1 MKSSIVTLTITAVT
15 NVLLCSSVLAFP
27 QPYPP
32 TYPYYRSGTNSVCDG
47 LHVGK
52 ENLEFN
58 VLSRRHYG
66 DDMLI
71 TLRSP
76 GRRILVEFWAP
87 AYQSDSTVR
96 YFKRGNTIV
105 RCIPWQGIVEVV
117 RNEMTVTTNG
127 IPRIVNQ

>member
-1 MKSSIVTLTITAVT
+1 MKSLVTTLTVTAVA
-15 NVLLCSSVLAFP
+15 NILLCSSALTFP
-27 QPYPP
+27 QSYPP
-32 TYPYYRSGTNSVCDG
+32 AYPYFGATGNVCNG

-58 VLSRRHYG
+58 VLSRRYYG
-66 DDMLI
+66 DDMLV

-105 RCIPWQGIVEVV
+105 RCIPRQGIIEAV
-117 RNEMTVTTNG
+117 RNEMTVTING

>member
-1 MKSSIVTLTITAVT
+1 MKSSIVTLTVTAIT
-15 NVLLCSSVLAFP
+15 NILLCSSALTYP

-32 TYPYYRSGTNSVCDG
+32 AYYGGRTGSICDG

-52 ENLEFN
+52 DNLEFN

-66 DDMLI
+66 DDMLV

-87 AYQSDSTVR
+87 AYQSDYTVR
-96 YFKRGNTIV
+96 YFKRGKTIV
-105 RCIPWQGIVEVV
+105 RCIPWQNTVEVV

-127 IPRIVNQ
+127 IPKIVNQ

>member
-1 MKSSIVTLTITAVT
+1 MKLPIVTLTVVTVT
-15 NVLLCSSVLAFP
+15 NILLCSSTLAFP
-27 QPYPP
+27 PSYPP
-32 TYPYYRSGTNSVCDG
+32 AYRYYGEGTRSVCDG

-87 AYQSDSTVR
+87 ANQSDSTVR
-96 YFKRGNTIV
+96 YFKRGNTII
-105 RCIPWQGIVEVV
+105 RCTPWQGTVEVI

>member
-1 MKSSIVTLTITAVT
+1 MKSSIVTLTVTAVT
-15 NVLLCSSVLAFP
+15 NILLCSSVLAFP
-27 QPYPP
+27 QSYPP
-32 TYPYYRSGTNSVCDG
+32 AYLSGGGTRSVCDG

-58 VLSRRHYG
+58 ILSRRHYG

-87 AYQSDSTVR
+87 ANQSDYTVR

-105 RCIPWQGIVEVV
+105 RCTPWQGTVEII
-117 RNEMTVTTNG
+117 RNEMTVTING

>member
-1 MKSSIVTLTITAVT
+1 MKSSIVTLTVTAVT
-15 NVLLCSSVLAFP
+15 NILLCSSALTFP

-32 TYPYYRSGTNSVCDG
+32 AYPYYGGGTGSICDG

-87 AYQSDSTVR
+87 ASQSDSTVR
-96 YFKRGNTIV
+96 YFKRGNAIV
-105 RCIPWQGIVEVV
+105 RCIPWQNTVEVV
-117 RNEMTVTTNG
+117 RNQMTVTTNG
-127 IPRIVNQ
+127 IPKIVNQ